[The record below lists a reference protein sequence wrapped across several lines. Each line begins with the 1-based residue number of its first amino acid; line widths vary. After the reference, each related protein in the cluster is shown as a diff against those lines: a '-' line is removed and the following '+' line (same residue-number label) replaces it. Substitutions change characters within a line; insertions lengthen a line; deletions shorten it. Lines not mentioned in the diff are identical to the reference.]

1 MTLQI
6 SGFISTINSYNLDK
20 FVELNSFKNH
30 CKLLFADTSYTQTCM
45 MNQYIKDVSSMLALI
60 FAVQEK
66 KSELHLAAEREL
78 LHKCFAFNH
87 INYSHYLT
95 FQHVNF
101 SKIKTL

>member
-1 MTLQI
+1 MYDESVYQRC
-6 SGFISTINSYNLDK
+6 FIYASPNICSTR
-20 FVELNSFKNH
+20 
-30 CKLLFADTSYTQTCM
+30 
-45 MNQYIKDVSSMLALI
+45 
-60 FAVQEK
+60 K